1 LTVYEIS
8 ADLGE
13 ELGAVVFGC
22 GWEGDVEA
30 QTEFTPKEREGLK
43 RRNEEEARQIE
54 QELEA
59 AAANSPAFEH
69 AFMAAQRGQEPKSII
84 DTLKA
89 SLGSRPERIFP
100 SRDTMDD
107 CAQGLA
113 GSEGVKLAAEYADL
127 RRLLYANK
135 DQDRE
140 IAKGA
145 GLIKAERHKERRPL
159 GSTQMLG
166 APLVGVWN
174 TLAGLLRDG
183 GK

>member
-1 LTVYEIS
+1 LTVYEIK

-13 ELGAVVFGC
+13 DYGTVVFGC

-43 RRNEEEARQIE
+43 RRNDEEARQIQ
-54 QELEA
+54 QEIEA
-59 AAANSPAFEH
+59 AAANSHAFEH
-69 AFMAAQRGQEPKSII
+69 AFMAAQRGQEPKSIM

-89 SLGSRPERIFP
+89 NLGCPEWIKP
-100 SRDTMDD
+100 ARDTMDD

-127 RRLLYANK
+127 RRLLYANA

-140 IAKGA
+140 IEKGA
-145 GLIKAERHKERRPL
+145 ALIKAERHKERRPL

-174 TLAGLLRDG
+174 TLAGMLRDG